1 MIVFTIND
9 NVVRVI
15 EKAGRLIEIGNAAK
29 KMINTIERNSGSN
42 EIRLSKGLIIY
53 NREVLVWHQ

>member
-1 MIVFTIND
+1 VIVFTIND